1 MNLFDGLPV
10 GLMCGFVSHRG
21 QREAC
26 YKRWSTWFRGDG
38 NVLGIDV
45 KVLLR
50 TGNEIK
56 TEENTLAME
65 EGLGPTFQESVC

>member
-1 MNLFDGLPV
+1 MNLFDGPPV
-10 GLMCGFVSHRG
+10 DLMCAFVSHRG

-26 YKRWSTWFRGDG
+26 YKRRSTWFRGDD

-45 KVLLR
+45 KVFSR

-56 TEENTLAME
+56 TEENKLAME
-65 EGLGPTFQESVC
+65 GGLGPTFQESVC